1 MKEVSMHILDIVMNS
16 VKAKASLI
24 EIYID
29 DSINNNW
36 LKIKIKDNGIGM
48 DSDMVKQIANP
59 FFTTR
64 TTRKVGLGIPMLKEA
79 CERCNG
85 FLNIKSK
92 LGEGTEIDCLFERN
106 NIDRAPL
113 GNMGDTIITIINSL
127 ENCELLYR
135 HKTDK
140 SAFNINTVEIKE
152 ILDGGNIKDN
162 DILLWIKEYINEN
175 MVNISSNWQITLLKN
190 SQGVATNN
198 KN

>member
-1 MKEVSMHILDIVMNS
+1 MKEVSLHILDIVMNS
-16 VKAKASLI
+16 VKANATLI

-36 LKIKIKDNGIGM
+36 LKVKIKDNGIGM
-48 DSDMVKQIANP
+48 DSEMAKQITNP

-64 TTRKVGLGIPMLKEA
+64 TTRKVGLGIPMIKET

-85 FLNIKSK
+85 FLNINSK
-92 LGEGTEIDCLFERN
+92 LGEGTEIEFLFERN

-127 ENCELLYR
+127 ENCELLYSY
-135 HKTDK
+135 KTDK
-140 SAFNINTVEIKE
+140 GNFNIITADIKE

-175 MVNISSNWQITLLKN
+175 MVNVSNN
-190 SQGVATNN
+190 
-198 KN
+198 